1 MKLEIKD
8 NLSTDYL
15 EMLLKEQN
23 IVFARIHILDDKLV
37 IECEPEQEKIIEEFY
52 NNLTFPADYLVV
64 LDAVKPD
71 LAQQLRKK
79 QIALDKLAALGLD
92 ENDLKALGL
101 GGN

>member
-1 MKLEIKD
+1 MKLQIKD

-23 IVFARIHILDDKLV
+23 IVFNRIYILENELI
-37 IECEPEQEKIIEEFY
+37 IECDPQQEKIIQDFY
-52 NNLTFPADYLVV
+52 NNVTFPVDYLVV

-71 LAQQLRKK
+71 LAQKLRKR
-79 QIALDKLAALGLD
+79 QIAIDKLAALGLN

-101 GGN
+101 G

>member
-1 MKLEIKD
+1 MKLQIKD

-15 EMLLKEQN
+15 EILLKQQD
-23 IVFARIHILDDKLV
+23 IVFNRIYILDNELI
-37 IECEPEQEKIIEEFY
+37 IECDSQQEKIIQDFY
-52 NNLTFPADYLVV
+52 NNVTFPADYLVV

-79 QIALDKLAALGLD
+79 QIALNKLAALGLD

-101 GGN
+101 

>member
-1 MKLEIKD
+1 MKLQIKD

-15 EMLLKEQN
+15 EILLKQQN
-23 IVFARIHILDDKLV
+23 IVFNRIYILDNELI
-37 IECEPEQEKIIEEFY
+37 IECDPEQEKIIQDFY
-52 NNLTFPADYLVV
+52 NNVTFPVDYLIV

-79 QIALDKLAALGLD
+79 QIALNKLAALGLD

-101 GGN
+101 